1 MVRLSWFPLCLLAA
15 EAWSR
20 PVHPEGQ
27 YYVEEEEKLRRARA
41 ARKAVPT
48 RLGTPLNMKAGQEVE
63 LSDDGFGLTVEKA
76 GDGVNFPKAGDKLT
90 MHYIGRLKDGT
101 VFDSSRD
108 REEPFTFTIGKH
120 QVITGWDQGI
130 ITMSLGER
138 AVMHVPSYKGYGSRG
153 AGPIPPNA
161 DLDFDVELLAIN
173 DLQAPGLN
181 PTIKAI
187 KEPAVDAPKA
197 NAKSGANRR
206 SAVLVVAAAAVAAQA
221 LLWSRVRIGSA

>member
-27 YYVEEEEKLRRARA
+27 YYVDEEKKLRRARA

-108 REEPFTFTIGKH
+108 REEPFTFTISKH

-181 PTIKAI
+181 PTIKSI
-187 KEPAVDAPKA
+187 KENAPVA
-197 NAKSGANRR
+197 QHADAKSAAHWI
-206 SAVLVVAAAAVAAQA
+206 SVMLVKAVIAAAMGRV
-221 LLWSRVRIGSA
+221 LL